1 MLALVMKTNHIRC
14 PISATTYTEK
24 CDIFSWGIILWE
36 VITRRLPF
44 EEIGGNDMRVMW
56 QIYKGMR
63 PPPVEG
69 CPKCASSTH
78 SIVIFFSQ
86 LQYGTIARADSYY

>member
-1 MLALVMKTNHIRC
+1 MICYLPSSLCLTFALNSV
-14 PISATTYTEK
+14 AAGTTYTEK

-56 QIYKGMR
+56 QIHMGKR

-69 CPKCASSTH
+69 CPK
-78 SIVIFFSQ
+78 
-86 LQYGTIARADSYY
+86 

>member
-1 MLALVMKTNHIRC
+1 MFQIYSEMCSTDGETLRS
-14 PISATTYTEK
+14 ISGTTYTEK

-56 QIYKGMR
+56 QIHMGKR

-69 CPKCASSTH
+69 CPK
-78 SIVIFFSQ
+78 
-86 LQYGTIARADSYY
+86 